1 MSVFLSPAIGVMNRL
16 SVQGKLALLGLVA
29 MVPVVVLAF
38 MLLERINNDIAFSD
52 KETHTVS
59 LVMPARDLM
68 QAVQPIAGSP
78 ERHWWRPFPLA
89 PLGRSAGEGRSGG
102 QGW

>member
-16 SVQGKLALLGLVA
+16 SCRASLRCLDWLRWCPLSCWSA
-29 MVPVVVLAF
+29 
-38 MLLERINNDIAFSD
+38 LLERINDDIAFSD

-68 QAVQPIAGSP
+68 QAVQPIGIS
-78 ERHWWRPFPLA
+78 
-89 PLGRSAGEGRSGG
+89 
-102 QGW
+102 

>member
-38 MLLERINNDIAFSD
+38 MLLERINNT
-52 KETHTVS
+52 K
-59 LVMPARDLM
+59 
-68 QAVQPIAGSP
+68 
-78 ERHWWRPFPLA
+78 
-89 PLGRSAGEGRSGG
+89 
-102 QGW
+102 